1 MIKHRN
7 VQGDIKIHK
16 LPVNKE
22 RKRAWIA
29 QVSKGRKG
37 FQPPKNFFFYSNH
50 FVDGKPIK
58 EHPDPTLLLTISIY
72 SPPTHKKG
80 SNHFLD

>member
-29 QVSKGRKG
+29 KVSKRRKG
-37 FQPPKNFFFYSNH
+37 FQPPKNH
-50 FVDGKPIK
+50 
-58 EHPDPTLLLTISIY
+58 L
-72 SPPTHKKG
+72 
-80 SNHFLD
+80 